1 MLMVVVHNN
10 QLIILENIVREEDP
24 KAFMFIN
31 DAYQVL
37 GNGFMPL
44 NKVSKEE

>member
-1 MLMVVVHNN
+1 MPSL
-10 QLIILENIVREEDP
+10 LDLENIVREEDP

-44 NKVSKEE
+44 NKVAEEK